1 MEKTQQSIKKNGYG
15 SKLLSFF
22 MNYKSILIFLVIF
35 IAMSILSDAFLS
47 SRNLTNLI
55 RQIAASSVLGVGF
68 TFVVASGNIDL
79 SVGTMIGMIGV
90 FTALLSKM
98 GLPAVAV
105 LAVGLLAGVLA
116 GAENGLLINVFDLPA
131 FIVTLADMSIFE
143 GICYL
148 ACNTTP
154 VSGIPDWYKTV
165 GQGYVLGIP
174 VPVWIMLAMA
184 VIGTVILTKTVF
196 GRNVLALGGNRE
208 AARVC
213 GVNTTRVMYGVF
225 IFMGI
230 CAAVSA
236 FIITGRSA
244 SAQTGAGQGM
254 ELDAIAAVVIGG
266 TPLSGGKGNIVGTVF
281 GCLIVGSINNGLNLL
296 NVNSNW
302 QLVAKGCL
310 IIGAIILDAQSAR
323 IRAKALKKKVA

>member
-1 MEKTQQSIKKNGYG
+1 MRVQN
-15 SKLLSFF
+15 
-22 MNYKSILIFLVIF
+22 KSILIFLVIF

-79 SVGTMIGMIGV
+79 SVGRMIGMIGV

-116 GAENGLLINVFDLPA
+116 GAVNGLLINVFDLP
-131 FIVTLADMSIFE
+131 DMSIFE
-143 GICYL
+143 GLCYL